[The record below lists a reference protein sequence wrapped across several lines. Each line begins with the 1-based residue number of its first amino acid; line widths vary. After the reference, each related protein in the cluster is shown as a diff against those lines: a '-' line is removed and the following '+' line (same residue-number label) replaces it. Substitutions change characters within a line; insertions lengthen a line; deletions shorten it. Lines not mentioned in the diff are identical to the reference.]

1 MRAPGEWARRPPR
14 RTAHRTTWPTPAGAP
29 TRRARAR
36 RQGMG
41 DSPDPAIDQQGPTRA
56 ADTTSRP
63 SQLIERAETAERIA
77 IEGGRSRFPPRPVL
91 PVGRPRLGA
100 RPSSGVRLRYG
111 RLAPVGAAR
120 RGAAPLLL
128 VSSSYRYRCAVL
140 ATRLSRQLHSA
151 LVAQPRRQRCAAR
164 CCVISPLLDGVPS
177 APSRRRLHAPLV
189 TSPSRE
195 QFVLR
200 DADRGCTHVLVWRT
214 GFPHAQF
221 AVPGTARR
229 SSIPGSWIR
238 GACVVAGRGSAP
250 RPDRTGG
257 GSPPTS
263 RGAKHPRLV
272 RGSGVIQ
279 VRFRGSRAP
288 LRGVGASRRRCAG
301 GAVPV
306 AADRSRVAGSRR
318 SRSGD
323 GSRSGPCTGGARC

>member
-1 MRAPGEWARRPPR
+1 M
-14 RTAHRTTWPTPAGAP
+14 
-29 TRRARAR
+29 
-36 RQGMG
+36 
-41 DSPDPAIDQQGPTRA
+41 
-56 ADTTSRP
+56 
-63 SQLIERAETAERIA
+63 
-77 IEGGRSRFPPRPVL
+77 
-91 PVGRPRLGA
+91 
-100 RPSSGVRLRYG
+100 
-111 RLAPVGAAR
+111 
-120 RGAAPLLL
+120 
-128 VSSSYRYRCAVL
+128 L

-288 LRGVGASRRRCAG
+288 LRGVGASRLRLRRRCGVRRGGSVTRSGIGTLAERIRFAQRTVHGRSPLRSTECEHSPPDRMTSRSTQDRPLQRRSQLSAG
-301 GAVPV
+301 V
-306 AADRSRVAGSRR
+306 DSKAGSYDWTHHD
-318 SRSGD
+318 SRGEAAS
-323 GSRSGPCTGGARC
+323 